1 MNFDFVA
8 LVTIM
13 QPSHYFCVPLQE
25 EEERMEAERAEQ
37 ERKQRE
43 EVRMNCNRISR
54 AGQLDSAHSA
64 AFWGGQGRDSFG
76 QRFFPLDQTIC
87 SKFEDQN
94 NEVSKSARIL
104 RSFC

>member
-54 AGQLDSAHSA
+54 AG
-64 AFWGGQGRDSFG
+64 
-76 QRFFPLDQTIC
+76 
-87 SKFEDQN
+87 
-94 NEVSKSARIL
+94 
-104 RSFC
+104 